1 VLTVDFDRLRVGR
14 RTRFIDVGAG
24 AGRHSYEA
32 LRRGADV
39 TAFDMDAEELATVA
53 EMFGAMELEGEVPPG
68 GKAKVQV
75 GDALALPYDDGW
87 FDCVVASEILE
98 HVPEDEKAIAE
109 LVRVLAPGGTLGVSV
124 PRWLPERICWA
135 LSDEYHANEGGHV
148 RIYRAHELVGKLE
161 RAGVVLTHRH
171 HAHGLHAPFWWL
183 KCAVGVRRE
192 KHPLVDAY
200 HRLLVWDMMKAPAL
214 TRGLERALDPAIGKS
229 VVLYFTKPVQR

>member
-39 TAFDMDAEELATVA
+39 TAFDMDAEELAKVA